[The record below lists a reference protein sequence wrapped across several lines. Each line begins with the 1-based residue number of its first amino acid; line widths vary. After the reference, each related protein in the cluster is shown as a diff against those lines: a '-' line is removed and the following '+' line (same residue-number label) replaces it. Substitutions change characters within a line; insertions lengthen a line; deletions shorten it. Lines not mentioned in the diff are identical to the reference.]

1 MTDEVIERTN
11 SMKILIT
18 NDDGI
23 DAEGLLLLV
32 QAVLKAGD
40 HDVTI
45 VAPAHQCSAM
55 SQRITLREKLILK
68 KTDYKVPGVK
78 AYSLTGTPADCVKVA
93 LAHVIKG
100 DWPDAVFSGM
110 NFGYNSGFDIIY
122 SGTVGA
128 AMEGILHGIP
138 SFAFSNAAYISN
150 DLAVARLPELINI
163 LLEKEKDV
171 SGIWNVN
178 IPGCPVDK
186 CRGILWD
193 RKPAAMQF
201 YADNYLAEEN
211 LEGTELTVEGV
222 PFDGVLEDDSD
233 IAALQ
238 KDYISIGR
246 VQNMITGVDYD
257 RK

>member
-1 MTDEVIERTN
+1 MR
-11 SMKILIT
+11 ILIT

-32 QAVLKAGD
+32 QAVLKTGD
-40 HDVTI
+40 HDITI
-45 VAPAHQCSAM
+45 VAPARQCSAM

-68 KTDYKVPGVK
+68 KADYQIPGVK
-78 AYSLTGTPADCVKVA
+78 AYSLKGTPADCVKVA
-93 LAHVIKG
+93 LAQVMK
-100 DWPDAVFSGM
+100 DEWPDVIFSGM

-128 AMEGILHGIP
+128 AMEGIMHGIP

-150 DLAVARLPELINI
+150 DLAIAKLPELINM
-163 LLEKEKDV
+163 LLEKDKDV

-178 IPGCPVDK
+178 IPGCPVEK

-193 RKPAAMQF
+193 RKPAKMQF
-201 YADNYLAEEN
+201 YEDHYDSLETA
-211 LEGTELTVEGV
+211 EGTELTVSGI
-222 PFDGVLEDDSD
+222 PFDGRLDDDSD

-238 KDYISIGR
+238 QDYISIGR

-257 RK
+257 KR